1 LHRRKSCAGADRRFL
16 RCYPVGVGNKRKSRC
31 GWLRVSGCVA
41 AMACGALVGAARQIG
56 TLTPNP
62 SPSASSLATAQKLMH
77 EGRFAEAEVLL
88 RPLIAAD
95 PKAAE
100 PRYLLAYALMREDK
114 PADSLKEYTSAAE
127 KRTPT
132 AAELRN
138 VALDYVLLKDLPDAE
153 RWMNRSLAM
162 DGNDAETWYA
172 MGRLHYTQGRYGDA
186 LTCFQKTLALNPRS
200 VKGENNLGLAY
211 EALNRNDDATQAYR
225 TAIALQKDDP
235 VPSEQPL
242 LNLAILLLHRNQVAE
257 AEQLLEQA
265 AKIAPKEPR
274 IHENLGQAYQRTGR
288 VADAVKEFAAAV
300 TLAPENPR
308 YHYLLGQAY
317 RRDGDDAR
325 AKQEF
330 ERSAALNGSHSTSE
344 QP

>member
-1 LHRRKSCAGADRRFL
+1 MRLAARLRLRGGDGVWCTGRR
-16 RCYPVGVGNKRKSRC
+16 
-31 GWLRVSGCVA
+31 
-41 AMACGALVGAARQIG
+41 GAADWNANAESISIG
-56 TLTPNP
+56 ELASDCAAVDARGQVCRGGGI
-62 SPSASSLATAQKLMH
+62 SPASDCSRS
-77 EGRFAEAEVLL
+77 EGGG
-88 RPLIAAD
+88 
-95 PKAAE
+95 

-114 PADSLKEYTSAAE
+114 RADSLKEYTSAAAL
-127 KRTPT
+127 RTPT
-132 AAELRN
+132 PAELRN

-211 EALNRNDDATQAYR
+211 EALNRNDDAVQAYR
-225 TAIALQKDDP
+225 TAIAWQKDDP
-235 VPSEQPL
+235 APSEQPL

-257 AEQLLEQA
+257 AQQLLEQA

-274 IHENLGQAYQRTGR
+274 IHESLGQAYQRTGR
-288 VADAVKEFAAAV
+288 AADAVNEFAAAV
-300 TLAPENPR
+300 KLAPENPR

-317 RRDGDDAR
+317 RRDGDDAH

-330 ERSAALNGSHSTSE
+330 ARSAALNGSHSTSE
-344 QP
+344 QQ